1 MQNKSGEN
9 CSKIENFTSR
19 AKLGR
24 CRLEEEWGVVS
35 KRLTPRQRRRGE
47 SWCGVAVWR
56 GVPNQVSYSS
66 SDRGSKLR
74 SPSQRSPL
82 VASKRDVNIAKLM
95 GGKRHNIFSNTAKPL
110 LQFPP
115 LLKMSLTTASPYLR
129 CNSGTR
135 GETLERESTGS
146 VTSAD
151 DIASADEFRPSAHGH
166 RGKLFRD
173 GIYHLERLFL
183 HCRMKYDEDE
193 KLF

>member
-9 CSKIENFTSR
+9 CPEIENFICR
-19 AKLGR
+19 AKRGR
-24 CRLEEEWGVVS
+24 CRPEEEWGVVS

-47 SWCGVAVWR
+47 RATF
-56 GVPNQVSYSS
+56 
-66 SDRGSKLR
+66 
-74 SPSQRSPL
+74 
-82 VASKRDVNIAKLM
+82 
-95 GGKRHNIFSNTAKPL
+95 FSNTAKPL

-129 CNSGTR
+129 CNSGAR

-173 GIYHLERLFL
+173 GIYHLKRLFL

-193 KLF
+193 KPF